1 MRMSG
6 TKMIARWMT
15 LCAFVIAVSLVLSVP
30 AVYGQAKKGLVDLNT
45 ASQKDLEEIKGVGPA
60 TSKKIIAAR
69 PYKSVDELKK
79 AGLSAKQI
87 DSIRPYVMVGAVPAG
102 APATA
107 APMAKPAPAPAAPAA
122 AAPAKAAKAPT
133 AEKAAPAKLAP
144 GEKVNINSAPKEKLD
159 ALPGIGPVKSQAIID
174 GRPYAKPE
182 DVMKVKGIKQ
192 GEYNKIKDLITV
204 K

>member
-1 MRMSG
+1 MSG

-159 ALPGIGPVKSQAIID
+159 ALPGIGPVKAQAIID